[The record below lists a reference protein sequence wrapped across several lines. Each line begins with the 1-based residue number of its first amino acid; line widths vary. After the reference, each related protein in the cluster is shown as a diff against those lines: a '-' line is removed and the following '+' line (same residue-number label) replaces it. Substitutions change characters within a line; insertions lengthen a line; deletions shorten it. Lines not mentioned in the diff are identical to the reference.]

1 MHVLIT
7 GGAGFIG
14 SHLAQFHLQRGDR
27 VHVVDDLSTGQRENI
42 ESMMGHDDFIF
53 DEADILV
60 WDEFEKAISWADRI
74 YHMAAVVGLFRVLA
88 DPISVLATNIS
99 GCERLLRFLHK
110 SHWNTKLIIAS
121 SSEVYGNHP
130 DKVALNEKMDLYV
143 SPDMNTRWN
152 YSLSKLADEALGLS
166 YARQYGMDI
175 TIVRFFNVVGP
186 NQTGKYGMVV
196 PRFIKQAVEG
206 DPITIFGDGQQV
218 RAFMDVRDTV
228 EILDRLSTTPKS
240 QGEVLNI
247 GCHRE
252 ITIEQLAN
260 IIKSHAKSQSP
271 ITYTPYDEAYGDNFD
286 EIYHRKAD
294 LSKLHSL
301 IEYDLKWSL
310 EDTIDDLIERQ
321 NTQKDL

>member
-14 SHLAQFHLQRGDR
+14 SHLAEFHLRRGDK

-42 ESMMGHDDFIF
+42 SKLIEHPDFIF

-60 WDEFEKAISWADRI
+60 WDEFEQAISWADRI
-74 YHMAAVVGLFRVLA
+74 YHMAAVVGLFRVLS

-130 DKVALNEKMDLYV
+130 GNVALNEKMDLYV

-152 YSLSKLADEALGLS
+152 YSLSKLADEALGIS

-196 PRFIKQAVEG
+196 PRFVRQAVEG
-206 DPITIFGDGQQV
+206 DPITIFGDGKQV

-228 EILDRLSTTPKS
+228 EILDRLCTSPKS
-240 QGEVLNI
+240 KGEVVNV
-247 GCHRE
+247 GNVGE
-252 ITIEQLAN
+252 ITIESLAN
-260 IIKSHAKSQSP
+260 LVKKEAKSDSP
-271 ITYTPYDEAYGDNFD
+271 ITFTPYHEAYGDNFD

-294 LSKLHSL
+294 LSKLNSL
-301 IEYDLKWSL
+301 IDYERQWSL
-310 EDTIDDLIERQ
+310 EDTVNDLIQRQ
-321 NTQKDL
+321 NNYKG

>member
-14 SHLAQFHLQRGDR
+14 SHLAQFHLDRGDR
-27 VHVVDDLSTGQRENI
+27 VHVVDDLSTGRRENI
-42 ESMMGHDDFIF
+42 AHMIDHDDFIF
-53 DEADILV
+53 DEADILI
-60 WDEFEKAISWADRI
+60 WDELEKAAAWADRI

-130 DKVALNEKMDLYV
+130 GNVALNETMELYV

-196 PRFIKQAVEG
+196 PRFVKQAVE
-206 DPITIFGDGQQV
+206 DEPITIFGDGQQV

-228 EILDRLSTTPKS
+228 EILDRLCKSPKS
-240 QGEVLNI
+240 KGEVVNVGSL
-247 GCHRE
+247 GE
-252 ITIEQLAN
+252 ISIDELAN
-260 IIKSHAKSQSP
+260 LVKQRAKSESP
-271 ITYTPYDEAYGDNFD
+271 ITYTPYHEAYGDNFD

-294 LSKLHSL
+294 LSKLSTL
-301 IEYDLKWSL
+301 VDYERQWSL
-310 EDTIDDLIERQ
+310 EDTIDDLIQRQ
-321 NTQKDL
+321 TTTKDN